1 MRDTW
6 HGRRLRSGARDGGAR
21 KRRRAAQLVTLLL
34 TLATALYGCASS
46 SGAAKP
52 TATATYS
59 PTATATAT
67 PYGYKFHENPFLA
80 TPNAPMTFDQVA
92 QKYLANMTMN
102 QKLGQLILVALEGTT
117 LNSDNLTMIRN
128 QAAGG
133 ILLYTDNMTS
143 VAQTKALIASAQAHA
158 AYPLLVLTD
167 EEGGYVDRLTQFYGY
182 RSSATEIGD
191 KGSKSYAQGQG
202 VQTGKDMSVLGF
214 NADFA
219 PDVDVQLVD
228 GPDQRT
234 RTFGST
240 PDAVTAMAGAY
251 LTGMQ
256 SQNVAVCLKHFPGLG
271 AATSDAHLGL
281 PVIDRTVDQIN
292 AVELEPY
299 KALIATGQVGMIMST
314 DLLMKA
320 LDPTLPAEISP
331 AIINGVLRT
340 QLGYN
345 GVVVTDAL
353 YMEGI
358 SKKYDAPTAAAMA
371 IEAGD
376 DLLVGPFTPSAVSAY
391 IGGIKEAMAN
401 GQISTARINQSVLRI
416 IKLKMRMGVLPVPA
430 HYFDMS
436 TAPKPL
442 GSMTVREVGGPF
454 SWKARS

>member
-6 HGRRLRSGARDGGAR
+6 HGRRLRTGARTSAT
-21 KRRRAAQLVTLLL
+21 RRRRTAAQLVTLLL
-34 TLATALYGCASS
+34 TLATTLYGCASS

-52 TATATYS
+52 TATATY
-59 PTATATAT
+59 TATATAT
-67 PYGYKFHENPFLA
+67 PKGYKFTENPFLS
-80 TPNAPMTFDQVA
+80 TPNAPLTLDQVA

-117 LNSDNLTMIRN
+117 LNSDNLTMIQN

-133 ILLYTDNMTS
+133 VLLYTDNMTS

-191 KGSKSYAQGQG
+191 RGSKSYAQAQG

-251 LTGMQ
+251 MTGMQ
-256 SQNVAVCLKHFPGLG
+256 SQNVTVCLKHFPGLG

-281 PVIDRTVDQIN
+281 PVINRTVDQIN
-292 AVELEPY
+292 AVELAPY

-331 AIINGVLRT
+331 TIINGVLRK
-340 QLGYN
+340 QLGYD

-353 YMEGI
+353 YMDGI
-358 SKKYDAPTAAAMA
+358 TKTYSSSQAAALS

-376 DLLVGPFTPSAVSAY
+376 DLLVGPFTPTQVGWY
-391 IGGIKEAMAN
+391 IQGIKDAMAN

-416 IKLKMRMGVLPVPA
+416 LKLKIRMGLLPVPA
-430 HYFDMS
+430 HYFDPS
-436 TAPKPL
+436 SVTPL
-442 GSMTVREVGGPF
+442 GSMTVRQVSGPF
-454 SWKARS
+454 SWKARA

>member
-1 MRDTW
+1 MLDTR
-6 HGRRLRSGARDGGAR
+6 HGRRWHTGTRQQTHGGAD
-21 KRRRAAQLVTLLL
+21 VTLLL
-34 TLATALYGCASS
+34 TLATALYGCASA

-52 TATATYS
+52 TATATATF
-59 PTATATAT
+59 TATATAT
-67 PYGYKFHENPFLA
+67 PYGYKFSEQPFPS
-80 TPNAPMTFDQVA
+80 TPNAPMTLNQVA

-117 LNSDNLTMIRN
+117 LNSDNLTMIQK

-143 VAQTKALIASAQAHA
+143 QAQTKALIASAQAHA

-167 EEGGYVDRLTQFYGY
+167 EEGGYVDRLTQFYGW
-182 RSSATEIGD
+182 RPSATDIGD
-191 KGSKSYAQGQG
+191 KGSKSYAQAQG
-202 VQTGKDMSVLGF
+202 TQAGKDMAALGF

-219 PDVDVQLVD
+219 PDVDVQLVA
-228 GPDQRT
+228 GPDQVT

-240 PDAVTAMAGAY
+240 PDAVTAMAGSY

-256 SQNVAVCLKHFPGLG
+256 SANVAVCLKHFPGLG

-292 AVELEPY
+292 AVELAPY

-331 AIINGVLRT
+331 TIINGVLRG

-353 YMEGI
+353 YMDGI
-358 SKKYDAPTAAAMA
+358 SKKYNEAQAAAMS

-376 DLLVGPFTPSAVSAY
+376 DLLVGPFSPSAVSNY
-391 IGGIKEAMAN
+391 IQGIKDAMAN

-416 IKLKMRMGVLPVPA
+416 IMLKIRMGLLPVPA

-442 GSMTVREVGGPF
+442 GSMTIRQISGPF